1 MGLGYIAPSIL
12 SADFAALGDDIRAIT
27 EGGADW
33 VHVDVMDGSFVPNIS
48 IGLPVVKAIRPCTD
62 LPFDVHLMIVEPEK
76 YFEAFKKAG
85 ADMISFHQEATV
97 HADRAVAQLKE
108 LNVKAG
114 MVLNPATPVA
124 MLKDILPELDY
135 VLLMSV
141 NPGFGG
147 QKFIGYALEKVKELK
162 KMAEEKNPGLIIQ
175 VDGGV
180 DQTNIRAL
188 ADAGADCFVAGSAV
202 FRERRIKENIAALKD
217 ELR

>member
-48 IGLPVVKAIRPCTD
+48 IVLPVVKAMRPCTD

-114 MVLNPATPVA
+114 MVLNPGTPVA

-147 QKFIGYALEKVKELK
+147 QKFIGYALDKVKELK

>member
-12 SADFAALGDDIRAIT
+12 SADFAALGDDIKAIT

-33 VHVDVMDGSFVPNIS
+33 VHVDVMDGCFVPNIS
-48 IGLPVVKAIRPCTD
+48 IGLPVVKAIRPLTE

-76 YFEAFKKAG
+76 YFDAFAKAG

-124 MLKDILPELDY
+124 TLKEILPML
-135 VLLMSV
+135 
-141 NPGFGG
+141 N
-147 QKFIGYALEKVKELK
+147 
-162 KMAEEKNPGLIIQ
+162 
-175 VDGGV
+175 
-180 DQTNIRAL
+180 
-188 ADAGADCFVAGSAV
+188 
-202 FRERRIKENIAALKD
+202 
-217 ELR
+217 

>member
-1 MGLGYIAPSIL
+1 MGLGYVAPSIL
-12 SADFAALGDDIRAIT
+12 SADFAALGADIKALC

-48 IGLPVVKAIRPCTD
+48 IGLPVVKAIRSLTE

-76 YFEAFKKAG
+76 YFEAFAKAG

-124 MLKDILPELDY
+124 VLKDILPVLDY

-147 QKFIGYALEKVKELK
+147 QKFIGYVLEKIRELK
-162 KMAEEKNPGLIIQ
+162 KLAEAKNPGLIIQ

-180 DQTNIRAL
+180 ELTNIRTL

-202 FRERRIKENIAALKD
+202 FRERDIAGNIKKLKGQ
-217 ELR
+217 LK

>member
-12 SADFAALGDDIRAIT
+12 SADFAALGEDIKAIT

-33 VHVDVMDGSFVPNIS
+33 VHVDVMDGCFVPNIS
-48 IGLPVVKAIRPCTD
+48 IGLPVVKAIRPLTE

-76 YFEAFKKAG
+76 YFDAFAKAG

-124 MLKDILPELDY
+124 TLKDILPMLDY

-147 QKFIGYALEKVKELK
+147 QKFIGYALDKVKELK

-180 DQTNIRAL
+180 DQTNIRSL

-202 FRERRIKENIAALKD
+202 FRQRKIAENIQALKSQ
-217 ELR
+217 LK

>member
-114 MVLNPATPVA
+114 MVLNPGTPVA

-147 QKFIGYALEKVKELK
+147 QKFIGYALDKVKELK

>member
-12 SADFAALGDDIRAIT
+12 SADFARLGDDIKAIT

-48 IGLPVVKAIRPCTD
+48 IGLPVVQAIRPLTG
-62 LPFDVHLMIVEPEK
+62 LPFDVHLMIVQPEK
-76 YFEAFKKAG
+76 YFEAFARAG
-85 ADMISFHQEATV
+85 ADLISFHQEATV
-97 HADRAVAQLKE
+97 HSDRAVAELKE

-124 MLKDILPELDY
+124 VLKDILPMLDY

-147 QKFIGYALEKVKELK
+147 QKFIGYVLDKVKELK
-162 KMAEEKNPGLIIQ
+162 NMADEKNPGLIIQ

-180 DQTNIRAL
+180 DETNIRAL

-202 FRERRIKENIAALKD
+202 FRERRIAGNIQALKGR
-217 ELR
+217 LR

>member
-114 MVLNPATPVA
+114 MVLNPGTPVA
-124 MLKDILPELDY
+124 MLKDILPDLDY

-147 QKFIGYALEKVKELK
+147 QKFIGYALDKVKELK
-162 KMAEEKNPGLIIQ
+162 KMAEEKKPGLIIQ